1 MKYIV
6 AFDIAST
13 KKRNRVAKECLAY
26 GFRVQKSV
34 FEIFLESERL
44 PQFNETMLKLINPDS
59 DSVRIYP
66 LDKDNDEN
74 IQIIGTG
81 KFIKQDCFAII

>member
-1 MKYIV
+1 MKYVV
-6 AFDIAST
+6 AFDITNT
-13 KKRNRVAKECLAY
+13 KKRNRVAKECLAH

-34 FEIFLESERL
+34 FEIFLDSKRL
-44 PQFNETMLKLINPDS
+44 PQFNEIMLKLINPDT

-81 KFIKQDCFAII
+81 KHIRQDSFAII